1 MRIALIIWFCLG
13 ALGLGLVTLEAARRK
28 VNVSGVW
35 FIFAVLLGPVFLF
48 FVLPLWL
55 GRWGK
60 DSNRLK
66 DDLPRNDNSQ
76 RNRNS
81 EH

>member
-28 VNVSGVW
+28 VNISGLW
-35 FIFAVLLGPVFLF
+35 FVFGVLLGPIFLF

-55 GRWGK
+55 GKWGK
-60 DSNRLK
+60 DATRLK
-66 DDLPRNDNSQ
+66 DDATRGNDSQ
-76 RNRNS
+76 R
-81 EH
+81 